1 MAMNHDLST
10 VRQMWQLLEPVHAV
24 LYYAPEASEEAA
36 ALGYAVDER
45 WPSYF
50 PYRAAPLGAVDAS
63 TVSELFYSF
72 NPEMVERYMASAWQ
86 TATPEQ
92 VLAARRS
99 AMDRALRRIL
109 GDRIGSPELRQAA
122 QTARRVAEAADV
134 TDRPMAAANA
144 ALPWSDEPHMVLWQ
158 AATILREHRGDGH
171 IAALRAHDIG
181 PAEAL
186 VSHAAVGA
194 APAEVFASRQW
205 TAEQWNAAR
214 DRLAARGLVRAD
226 GEVAGQA
233 GEKAGESGD
242 VGDVGDV
249 GEAEAEGAEK
259 AALGRVGQASVVAVT
274 ATEEGVRVRA
284 AVEKRTDE
292 LAAGPWNLLTS
303 GEVKELADLLMPV
316 VLDIVGT
323 GLLPMQSTLGIGM
336 TYDYEKLETGQS
348 E

>member
-50 PYRAAPLGAVDAS
+50 PYRAAPLGAVDPQ

-72 NPEMVERYMASAWQ
+72 NPEMVERYMAAAWQ

-99 AMDRALRRIL
+99 AMDRVLRRIL

-134 TDRPMAAANA
+134 ADRPMAAANA
-144 ALPWSDEPHMVLWQ
+144 ALPWPDEPHMVLWQ

-171 IAALRAHDIG
+171 IAALRAYDIG

-205 TAEQWNAAR
+205 TVEQWNAAR

-226 GEVAGQA
+226 EKAA
-233 GEKAGESGD
+233 GEKAGEPGNA
-242 VGDVGDV
+242 GEAGDV
-249 GEAEAEGAEK
+249 GEAGTEGA
-259 AALGRVGQASVVAVT
+259 AAPGRVGQASAAAVT

-292 LAAGPWNLLTS
+292 LAAGPWDLLTS
-303 GEVKELADLLMPV
+303 GEVKELADLLMPI